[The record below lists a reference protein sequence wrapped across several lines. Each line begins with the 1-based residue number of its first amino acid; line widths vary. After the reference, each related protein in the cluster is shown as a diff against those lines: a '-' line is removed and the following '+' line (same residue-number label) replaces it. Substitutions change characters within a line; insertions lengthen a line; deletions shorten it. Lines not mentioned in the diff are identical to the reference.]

1 MRKSNFTLMELLIV
15 TAILTIIGGSV
26 AMSYSDTYEQSNKEI
41 LKFRTSVLYKA
52 LVKFK
57 KDMGY
62 YPKTIEK
69 FSFEEVKNPAPSD
82 LSADKQEWFED
93 TQNFNQLF
101 EEPVDQDIDNLW
113 KWNIDSKR
121 GWQGPYINDGHYSEL
136 NTDDEPLISSQH
148 SDIFSK
154 DFILA
159 FQKGKTPYYFTLT
172 FDDSSKKYS
181 LTYPDPDDIDKTI
194 SQELP

>member
-15 TAILTIIGGSV
+15 TAILAIIGGSV
-26 AMSYSDTYEQSNKEI
+26 VMSYSGAYEQSNKEL
-41 LKFRTSVLYKA
+41 LKFRTSLVYKA

-62 YPKTIEK
+62 YPKQDK
-69 FSFEEVKNPAPSD
+69 VAFEEVKNPAPSD